1 MGTEF
6 AVDPLDTRRFFEEK
20 ARKRERGLDERFRAA
35 NDDARNIIAMLARDY
50 APKRIW
56 QWGSLLDRRRF
67 SEISDIDIAVEGIPD
82 TAIFFD
88 LYGKALEL
96 TAFPLDLVEL
106 ERIEALHAESIR
118 KGGMLVYERPRA
130 AHR

>member
-1 MGTEF
+1 MPGT
-6 AVDPLDTRRFFEEK
+6 
-20 ARKRERGLDERFRAA
+20 
-35 NDDARNIIAMLARDY
+35 AMLARDY
-50 APKRIW
+50 APERIW

-67 SEISDIDIAVEGIPD
+67 SEISDFDIAAEGIPD
-82 TAIFFD
+82 TATFFD

-118 KGGMLVYERPRA
+118 KGGMLVYQRPRP